1 MSGGGARPPWRRR
14 KVLYSAPRPS
24 DATPHDAGLPSASVH
39 ATQPLHAHIY
49 HMDMG
54 MDMDMDMDTL
64 GMQLHDAYTAF
75 RMTNWMHSHTLPWRA
90 LR

>member
-1 MSGGGARPPWRRR
+1 
-14 KVLYSAPRPS
+14 
-24 DATPHDAGLPSASVH
+24 
-39 ATQPLHAHIY
+39 
-49 HMDMG
+49 MDMG